1 MKTKPILILSSVL
14 CLSGPAMLFAAAFDS
29 GSDGS
34 YGALTVG
41 YNIITNLDMP
51 PDGIF
56 KCTTITIGS
65 SAQVYFNRNARNTP
79 VYLLAQSNVV
89 IHGTINLL
97 GGDYSGSNPGRGGP
111 GGFDGGFGTVQ
122 GYAASDG
129 QGPGGGKVSGSGNRA
144 GVFAYPRAQNSNIYG
159 NTLLV
164 PLVGGSGGA
173 GSAELAA
180 GGGGGGGAIVVAS
193 SVAITIINHGYNNI
207 LARGGIGGY
216 TGDSRSSGDGSGGAV
231 RLVAPV
237 VTGDGNVAASG
248 GNYFY
253 PGSPGRIRIDTLDR
267 FAWRNISVSGNGE
280 KWTVGSQMYV
290 FPPNNPHLDIV
301 EAAGQA
307 IAEGT
312 DAVVLVPLLP
322 GASTNQVIKIKATGF
337 TNDVPVTVSI
347 VPEAGPS
354 TRFDGVISIA
364 GGTPVTGSV
373 NVIIPVDS
381 FCNVSVWTR

>member
-1 MKTKPILILSSVL
+1 MAGRVGQRRGLTKIEQNMKTNPVPKLLPPNQCHRPYPHRYPMPDSRLDPVRTQIKPRKETSIMKTKPILILSSVL

-65 SAQVYFNRNARNTP
+65 SAQGYFNRNARNTP
-79 VYLLAQSNVV
+79 GYLLAQSNVV

-97 GGDYSGSNPGRGGP
+97 GRDYSGSNPGRGRR
-111 GGFDGGFGTVQ
+111 GGLDGGFGTVQ

-129 QGPGGGKVSGSGNRA
+129 QRPGGGKVSGSGNRA

-180 GGGGGGGAIVVAS
+180 GGGGGGG
-193 SVAITIINHGYNNI
+193 
-207 LARGGIGGY
+207 IGG
-216 TGDSRSSGDGSGGAV
+216 
-231 RLVAPV
+231 
-237 VTGDGNVAASG
+237 
-248 GNYFY
+248 
-253 PGSPGRIRIDTLDR
+253 
-267 FAWRNISVSGNGE
+267 
-280 KWTVGSQMYV
+280 
-290 FPPNNPHLDIV
+290 
-301 EAAGQA
+301 
-307 IAEGT
+307 
-312 DAVVLVPLLP
+312 
-322 GASTNQVIKIKATGF
+322 
-337 TNDVPVTVSI
+337 
-347 VPEAGPS
+347 
-354 TRFDGVISIA
+354 
-364 GGTPVTGSV
+364 
-373 NVIIPVDS
+373 
-381 FCNVSVWTR
+381 